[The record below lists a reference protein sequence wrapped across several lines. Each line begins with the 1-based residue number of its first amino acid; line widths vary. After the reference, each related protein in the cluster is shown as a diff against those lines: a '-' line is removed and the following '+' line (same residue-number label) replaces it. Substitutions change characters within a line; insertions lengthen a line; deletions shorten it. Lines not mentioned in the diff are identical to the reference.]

1 MRSNHLTAQGET
13 DKTFGASSK
22 VSKSSETMAFQYP
35 LQLEA
40 DLTKTPSD
48 VTLLGRTSSE
58 VVVMFVV
65 DLHYIFVSSF
75 HFCIFILLLSFI
87 CRCFFILLL
96 FFSLLFDV
104 IPHPSVDYCR
114 GFYTPFYTFSPAHH
128 RVMIRDTFIF
138 RPFRSSSCRRRYGL
152 EWAFFYPQAFF
163 TLRFFADILTC
174 VYQGFPG
181 GRQFFLEVCRASY

>member
-58 VVVMFVV
+58 VLVMFVV
-65 DLHYIFVSSF
+65 DLHFIFVSSF
-75 HFCIFILLLSFI
+75 HFCIFILLLFFI

-96 FFSLLFDV
+96 FFSSLFDV
-104 IPHPSVDYCR
+104 IPHPSVDYFIA
-114 GFYTPFYTFSPAHH
+114 GVFTPH
-128 RVMIRDTFIF
+128 FILSAQPITECF
-138 RPFRSSSCRRRYGL
+138 ATLSFFGHSFSCRELYGL
-152 EWAFFYPQAFF
+152 KWAFFTYRRFF
-163 TLRFFADILTC
+163 TLRFFTNIL
-174 VYQGFPG
+174 
-181 GRQFFLEVCRASY
+181 